1 MLLIFSWSLC
11 SIFQI
16 SNYWYFPVPAY
27 RTQRYMWKHIFH
39 VNVCNERM
47 AQKNH
52 IILKSIWKTQYTH
65 TKLSACTHSE
75 ISNDNVDSLRKKNC
89 SHSVTLL
96 STATHTIIEWV
107 ITNRKYNLFYLLQ
120 REQQHVEHLMI
131 LSFQVVCDAI
141 LQRQTNQTHTLM
153 TPFFFCTCFS
163 LKNRMIVTLFAL
175 HFLPK
180 QTEC

>member
-1 MLLIFSWSLC
+1 MCFIAILLLYMLLIFSWSLY

-47 AQKNH
+47 AKK
-52 IILKSIWKTQYTH
+52 IILCWRAYEKHNIHTRNYRHASTQRYQMTML
-65 TKLSACTHSE
+65 TAWE
-75 ISNDNVDSLRKKNC
+75 KNC

-153 TPFFFCTCFS
+153 TPFFS
-163 LKNRMIVTLFAL
+163 AL
-175 HFLPK
+175 ASVWK
-180 QTEC
+180 TGW

>member
-1 MLLIFSWSLC
+1 MCVFYSYTVTIHVVDFQLEFIFNFSNFKLLIFSGAC
-11 SIFQI
+11 V
-16 SNYWYFPVPAY
+16 SNATIHVKAYFSCECLQWENGPKKSYYAEEH
-27 RTQRYMWKHIFH
+27 M
-39 VNVCNERM
+39 
-47 AQKNH
+47 KNT
-52 IILKSIWKTQYTH
+52 IYTH
-65 TKLSACTHSE
+65 EIIGTHSE

-153 TPFFFCTCFS
+153 TPFFS
-163 LKNRMIVTLFAL
+163 AL
-175 HFLPK
+175 ASVWK
-180 QTEC
+180 TGW